1 MLYNNS
7 ILNRKETKM
16 VKLIIV
22 RHGNSIG
29 NFKRIF
35 IGQTDWGLSEIGE
48 EQVRRLTE
56 YLKDFHIDR
65 IYSSDLSRAYNTVLP
80 TAERLGM
87 KIDKREGLR
96 EIYAGEWE
104 TKSIPDLPTLY
115 PETYGVFQ
123 NDIGN
128 AQPDGGE
135 SIKDVFA
142 RIKNT
147 IEEILA
153 ENEGKTVLIGTH
165 ATVIRVM
172 NCLWHGDTLE
182 NLQKYDWVSNAAVCH
197 IEYDDGKY
205 NVVEYGH
212 DAHLEGIIT
221 HVAVKKQD

>member
-1 MLYNNS
+1 
-7 ILNRKETKM
+7 M

-48 EQVRRLTE
+48 KQVERLTE
-56 YLKDFHIDR
+56 YLKDFHIDE
-65 IYSSDLSRAYNTVLP
+65 IYSSDLCRAYNTVAP

-87 KIDKREGLR
+87 TIHKREGLR

-104 TKSIPDLPTLY
+104 GRPFTELAEKFAD
-115 PETYGVFQ
+115 TYSVFQ

-128 AQPDGGE
+128 AHPNGGE
-135 SIKDVFA
+135 TIAEVFYRIKDA
-142 RIKNT
+142 

-172 NCLWHGDTLE
+172 NCLWHGDGLDE
-182 NLQKYDWVSNAAVCH
+182 LQKYDWVSNAAVCH
-197 IEYDDGKY
+197 IEYEDGKY

-212 DAHLEGIIT
+212 DAYLEGIIT
-221 HVAVKKQD
+221 QVGVKKQD

>member
-1 MLYNNS
+1 
-7 ILNRKETKM
+7 M

-48 EQVRRLTE
+48 AQVKRLTE
-56 YLKDFHIDR
+56 YLKQFHIDE
-65 IYSSDLSRAYNTVLP
+65 IYSSDLCRAYNTVLP
-80 TAERLGM
+80 TAERLGLE
-87 KIDKREGLR
+87 IHKREGLR

-104 TKSIPDLPTLY
+104 QKTFVELAENFAESYWT
-115 PETYGVFQ
+115 FQ

-135 SIKDVFA
+135 KISDVFV
-142 RIKNT
+142 RIKKA

-197 IEYDDGKY
+197 IEYENGKY

-221 HVAVKKQD
+221 HVGVKKQD

>member
-1 MLYNNS
+1 
-7 ILNRKETKM
+7 M

-48 EQVRRLTE
+48 EQVKRLTE
-56 YLKDFHIDR
+56 YLKKFEIDE
-65 IYSSDLSRAYNTVLP
+65 IYSSDLCRAYNTVLP
-80 TAERLGM
+80 TAERLGLEIHKM
-87 KIDKREGLR
+87 KGLR

-104 TKSIPDLPTLY
+104 TKSIPELPTLY
-115 PETYGVFQ
+115 PETYGTFQ

-142 RIKNT
+142 RIKKT
-147 IEEILA
+147 IEKILA

-172 NCLWHGDTLE
+172 NCLRHGDTLE

-197 IEYDDGKY
+197 IEYENGEYK
-205 NVVEYGH
+205 VIEYGH

-221 HVAVKKQD
+221 HVAVKKQE

>member
-1 MLYNNS
+1 
-7 ILNRKETKM
+7 M

-35 IGQTDWGLSEIGE
+35 IGQTDWGLSEVGE
-48 EQVRRLTE
+48 EQVKRLTE
-56 YLKDFHIDR
+56 YLRQFHIDE
-65 IYSSDLSRAYNTVLP
+65 IYSSDLCRAYNTVLP
-80 TAERLGM
+80 TAERLGLAVHKM
-87 KIDKREGLR
+87 TGLR

-104 TKSIPDLPTLY
+104 TKSIPELPILY
-115 PETYGVFQ
+115 PETYGTFQ

-128 AQPDGGE
+128 AKPDGGE
-135 SIKDVFA
+135 SIKDVFE
-142 RIKNT
+142 RIKKT

-153 ENEGKTVLIGTH
+153 ENDGKTVLIGTH

-197 IEYDDGKY
+197 IEYENGKY

-221 HVAVKKQD
+221 HVAVKKQN

>member
-1 MLYNNS
+1 
-7 ILNRKETKM
+7 M
-16 VKLIIV
+16 VKLIII

-35 IGQTDWGLSEIGE
+35 IGQTDWGLSEVGE
-48 EQVRRLTE
+48 EQVKRATE
-56 YLKDFHIDR
+56 YLSQFKIDK

-80 TAERLGM
+80 TAQRLGLEVIT
-87 KIDKREGLR
+87 KKGLR

-104 TKSIPDLPTLY
+104 QTPFTELAEKF
-115 PETYGVFQ
+115 PETYWTFQ

-128 AQPDGGE
+128 AHPDGGE
-135 SIKDVFA
+135 AISEVFD
-142 RIKNT
+142 RIKAP

-153 ENEGKTVLIGTH
+153 ESDGETVLIGTH

-172 NCLWHGDTLE
+172 NCLWHNDTLE

-197 IEYDDGKY
+197 IEYEDGKY

-221 HVAVKKQD
+221 HVGVKKQD